1 MSFSNGETVGPY
13 EIQEQ
18 LGHGGMAT
26 VYKAYHPA
34 LDRHVAIKVMDA
46 ALSQEPDF
54 IERFKREA
62 RVIAKL
68 DNPHIVPVYDFD
80 EYNGQSYIVLKFIDG
95 PTLKDRMKSA
105 PLSKSEIMRVI
116 SSVGDGLEYAH
127 KRGVLHRDTKPSN
140 VLISSDN
147 KIYLTDFGLARLVGG
162 TSSLTGDMIIGTP
175 YYISPEQAMNADKL
189 DEGTDIYSFGVM
201 IYEMVVG
208 CLPFDGDT
216 TFTVI
221 EDHIYK
227 TPPLPTSIKP
237 DIPEAVEQVIMM
249 ALAKKRDER
258 QARVADLVRSFK
270 KAWLT
275 NNAEQSTDDEEVSST
290 TMEATGIASL
300 LAENGK
306 SFALADGLVILG
318 RNSSTKNIQN
328 DIDLSEM
335 DVKKI
340 ISRRHAMI
348 KRENNEFILQD
359 LESRNG
365 TFVNGQ
371 RLAARQPHVLVS
383 GDVIEFGFGG
393 AKLTFTR

>member
-1 MSFSNGETVGPY
+1 MAFISGEIVGPY
-13 EIQEQ
+13 KIQEQ
-18 LGHGGMAT
+18 LGQGGMAT

-34 LDRHVAIKVMDA
+34 LDRYVAIKVMDA
-46 ALSQEPDF
+46 ALSKEPDF

-80 EYNGQSYIVLKFIDG
+80 EHNGQPYIVLKFIDG
-95 PTLKDRMKSA
+95 TTLKDRMKSA
-105 PLSKSEIMRVI
+105 PLSKPEIMRVV

-147 KIYLTDFGLARLVGG
+147 KIYLTDFGLARLVEGAS
-162 TSSLTGDMIIGTP
+162 TLTGDMIIGTP
-175 YYISPEQAMNADKL
+175 HYISPEQAMNADKL

-237 DIPEAVEQVIMM
+237 DIPKAVEQVILM
-249 ALAKKRDER
+249 ALAKQRDER
-258 QARVADLVRSFK
+258 QAKVADLVKAFSI
-270 KAWLT
+270 AWLA
-275 NNAEQSTDDEEVSST
+275 NNPEESDEDISST
-290 TMEATGIASL
+290 TMEAVEIATL
-300 LAENGK
+300 HAENGK
-306 SFALADGLVILG
+306 SFALADGMVILG
-318 RNSSTKNIQN
+318 RNSSTKNIKN
-328 DIDLSEM
+328 DIDLSEL

-348 KRENNEFILQD
+348 KRERNEFILQD

-371 RLAARQPHVLVS
+371 RLAVHQPHILVP
-383 GDVIEFGFGG
+383 GDVIEFGSGG

>member
-1 MSFSNGETVGPY
+1 MSFISGETVGPY
-13 EIQEQ
+13 KIQEQ
-18 LGHGGMAT
+18 LGQGGMAS

-34 LDRHVAIKVMDA
+34 LDRYVAIKVMDA
-46 ALSQEPDF
+46 ALSKEPDF

-80 EYNGQSYIVLKFIDG
+80 EHNGQPYIVLKFIDG

-105 PLSKSEIMRVI
+105 PLSKPEIMKVV

-140 VLISSDN
+140 VLISSDQ
-147 KIYLTDFGLARLVGG
+147 KIYLTDFGLARLVES

-175 YYISPEQAMNADKL
+175 HYISPEQAMNADKL

-208 CLPFDGDT
+208 CLPFDADT

-237 DIPEAVEQVIMM
+237 DIPTDVEQVIMM
-249 ALAKKRDER
+249 ALAKKRDDR
-258 QARVADLVRSFK
+258 QAKVADLVKAFK
-270 KAWLT
+270 KAWLS
-275 NNAEQSTDDEEVSST
+275 NNPAESDEEISST
-290 TMEATGIASL
+290 TMEAVEIATL

-306 SFALADGLVILG
+306 SFALASGMVILG
-318 RNSSTKNIQN
+318 RNSSAKNIQN
-328 DIDLSEM
+328 DIDLSDL

-348 KRENNEFILQD
+348 KRENNEFILHD

-371 RLAARQPHVLVS
+371 RLVSTQLHVLVS
-383 GDVIEFGFGG
+383 GDVIEFGSGG